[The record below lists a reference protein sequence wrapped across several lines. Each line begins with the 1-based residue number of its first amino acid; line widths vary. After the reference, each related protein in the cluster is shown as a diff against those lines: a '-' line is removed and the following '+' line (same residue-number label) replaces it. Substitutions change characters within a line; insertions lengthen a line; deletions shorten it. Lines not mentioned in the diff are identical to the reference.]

1 MNKKRRIVPVNVK
14 YEVNK
19 LYTLHNVKT
28 IVFDN
33 INVKQI

>member
-1 MNKKRRIVPVNVK
+1 MSKKRRIVPINVN

-19 LYTLHNVKT
+19 LYTLHNIKT